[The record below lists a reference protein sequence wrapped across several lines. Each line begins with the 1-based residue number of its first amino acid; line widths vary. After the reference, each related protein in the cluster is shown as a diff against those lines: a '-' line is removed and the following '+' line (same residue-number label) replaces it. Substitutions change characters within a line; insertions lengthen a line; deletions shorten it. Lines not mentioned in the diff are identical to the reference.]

1 MLTQSFPGRVRRS
14 VTYSIALSPRGSKDT
29 GGPEV
34 QKMFCFRVGGT
45 KLKGSRAGLSGPD
58 RVCIFEARPRRREPL
73 SLHILISV
81 VSKSYDNGSCVCQ
94 VLCVFYPELSLG
106 QT

>member
-1 MLTQSFPGRVRRS
+1 MSNAHPKFSWKGEKKCHLLYRVK
-14 VTYSIALSPRGSKDT
+14 SKDT
-29 GGPEV
+29 SGPEV